1 MAPTVFITGASAGI
15 GAATARAAAKAGYDV
30 AIGYRSGGKGAQM
43 VAEEVR
49 AMGQRAELIQGDI
62 GNLGALPDIWEKF
75 DSHFERLDALVN
87 NAGIVSPKATV
98 TGYDIARIE
107 QVFRINTLAP
117 ILLCAE
123 AVRRMSTD
131 ADGDGGAIVNLSSAA
146 ARLGSPGEYI
156 DYAASK
162 AAIDTFTKGLAL
174 EVATQGIR
182 VNAVRPGI
190 IDTEIHARGGQ
201 PDRLEQMG
209 PLTPMKRAGTA
220 EEVADAVVWL
230 LGAQASYVTGTT
242 LDVTGGR

>member
-15 GAATARAAAKAGYDV
+15 GAATARAAAKAGFDV
-30 AIGYRSGGKGAQM
+30 AIGYRSGAKGAQL
-43 VAEEVR
+43 VAEDVR
-49 AMGQRAELIQGDI
+49 ALGQRAELIQGDI
-62 GNLGALPDIWEKF
+62 GNLGALPDIWEEF
-75 DSHFERLDALVN
+75 DSHFDRLDALVN

-131 ADGDGGAIVNLSSAA
+131 ADGAGGAIVNLSSAA

-201 PDRLEQMG
+201 PDRLEQLG
-209 PLTPMKRAGTA
+209 PLTPMKRPGTA

-230 LGAQASYVTGTT
+230 IGPQASYVTGTT